1 MEEQKKSTFPML
13 PAIHWWS
20 LRNKF
25 QKGIPKTLTDTSLS
39 NVLKTKPD
47 SVRVNVLPYL
57 KAVGFIDEK
66 GNVLEQASEWIDDAK
81 YQDVCARI
89 VSAIYPKDLTNSIP
103 APGKDRKAVEAWF
116 SERTKAG
123 TSAVKRMASFYTL
136 LAEADLSKKRE
147 RPAGPAKKAGVTAR
161 MSAAGA
167 QRKEKGKPGREK
179 AAAAAQLRPSEPMP
193 VNMNIE
199 IHIPAEASAEQI
211 QEIFRN
217 MGKYL
222 YRKLKG

>member
-1 MEEQKKSTFPML
+1 MEEQKRSTFPML

-25 QKGIPKTLTDTSLS
+25 QKGIPKTLSDTSLS
-39 NVLKTKPD
+39 TVLKTKPD

-57 KAVGFIDEK
+57 KAIGLIDEK
-66 GNVLEQASEWIDDAK
+66 GNVLEKASEWVDDSR
-81 YQDVCARI
+81 YGDVCAGI
-89 VSAIYPKDLTNSIP
+89 VAAIYPKDLTESIP
-103 APGKDRKAVEAWF
+103 NPAKERKAVEAWF

-147 RPAGPAKKAGVTAR
+147 RPAGPAKKAGGAAR
-161 MSAAGA
+161 AESAVREG
-167 QRKEKGKPGREK
+167 KGKGKPEREK
-179 AAAAAQLRPSEPMP
+179 GPAPARASELMP
-193 VNMNIE
+193 VNMNIQ
-199 IHIPAEASAEQI
+199 IHIPADASPEQI

-217 MGKYL
+217 IGKYL

>member
-25 QKGIPKTLTDTSLS
+25 QKGIPKTLSDTSLS
-39 NVLKTKPD
+39 TVLKTKPD

-57 KAVGFIDEK
+57 KAIGFIDEK
-66 GNVLEQASEWIDDAK
+66 GNVLDKSSEWIDDAK
-81 YQDVCARI
+81 YAAVCARI
-89 VSAIYPKDLTNSIP
+89 VEAIYPKDLTDSIP
-103 APGKDRKAVEAWF
+103 NPAKDRKAVEAWF

-147 RPAGPAKKAGVTAR
+147 RPAGSAKKSGGTERAEASVKE
-161 MSAAGA
+161 
-167 QRKEKGKPGREK
+167 RKGKGKPGREK
-179 AAAAAQLRPSEPMP
+179 SPAPAPTPEPMP
-193 VNMNIE
+193 VNLNIQ
-199 IHIPAEASAEQI
+199 IHIPADATAEQI

>member
-25 QKGIPKTLTDTSLS
+25 QKGVPKTLTDISLS

-66 GNVLEQASEWIDDAK
+66 GNVLGAASEWIDDAK
-81 YQDVCARI
+81 YGEVCARI
-89 VSAIYPKDLTNSIP
+89 VSAIYPKDLINAI
-103 APGKDRKAVEAWF
+103 ANPGADRKAVEAWF

-147 RPAGPAKKAGVTAR
+147 RPAGTAKKAGGTAR

-167 QRKEKGKPGREK
+167 DVKGKGKPGRQK
-179 AAAAAQLRPSEPMP
+179 AAAVAPVRPSEPMP